1 MTTKPMCFSTRA
13 RLTALLAILLLT
25 AMGAFAKDGRDF
37 AGRYSI
43 HDVTQQGDKV
53 QFTMH
58 LKVMNNSDA
67 DVKNAVVALRQ
78 NRGTEPAGQTK
89 PIKLLKDR
97 GSATLSQQFTVSK
110 QEYEIWGR
118 GAGPTMF
125 VVYQAKGSQ
134 WSRYIQLAPE

>member
-1 MTTKPMCFSTRA
+1 MQPMCFSMRA

-43 HDVTQQGDKV
+43 HDVTEQGDKV

-58 LKVMNNSDA
+58 LQVMNNSDA
-67 DVKNAVVALRQ
+67 DVKNAVVTLRQ
-78 NRGTEPAGQTK
+78 NVGLEPAGQTK

-97 GSATLSQQFTVSK
+97 GIATLSQQFTVSK
-110 QEYEIWGR
+110 HEFEAWHKG
-118 GAGPTMF
+118 GTSPTMF
-125 VVYQAKGSQ
+125 IVYQAKGGQ